1 MSKKQETKS
10 AAPRQAGFLGKLL
23 AVLPLFPV
31 LAVVCIVP
39 LVTHFYKYNPHFQ
52 EFLWFSNTT
61 EAYDVF
67 LYYKGLVLRIIAVIM
82 AVYMAVDIV
91 RNRGKEN
98 DSYAAK
104 DTQTGKLPA
113 IFKTNPWLIPLI
125 AFAIL
130 AFLSTL
136 VSGYRSFGF
145 SGIYEQHESIW
156 VVLSYCMVCVYTWYV
171 VRQQEDL
178 GWIAGAFAILM
189 IILIALGIPQLLGK
203 DFFETDLGRR
213 LILGDLYKEA
223 KDRLMF
229 NFSGSGNHQVFMTLY
244 NPNYVGM
251 FANLALPVLLSL
263 VLASKKIW
271 QKLFWA
277 AASLG
282 MFVCVLG
289 SGSRTFLFGFAF
301 CLVVAVFFYRKWLL
315 RHIYVPIL
323 AVVLFIGAGAYYFH
337 SINVNFVSYVKNALQ
352 PAPDNYI
359 LSDIVLHDDHIEL
372 DYNGAV
378 LNISYNVVT
387 EDGGTGVIYHFW
399 DGNGKDVNY
408 QVSPEGVVTLPDAP
422 VYDPMKFQTYMTTS
436 GSYYVNVNQAP
447 PDAWI
452 DGIVWNFT
460 KTDDGYK
467 IFTKGGKTDD
477 IHVAPYIGFEN
488 RNHFATNRGYIWSRT
503 LPVMLKH
510 ALLGTGQDT
519 FVIYFPQDDYVTQY
533 NAGFSQQLI
542 TKPHNMYLQIGTQ
555 NGIPALLCF
564 LAVALI
570 YLLSSAKLY
579 WKRDVNDPIV
589 ITGIGLALGVVGYLF
604 SGMLNDSMVVV
615 APLYWLMIGLGLAV
629 NRIVRTKA

>member
-189 IILIALGIPQLLGK
+189 IILILLCLIFAVELAGIAIKMIAPTSGAAQFI
-203 DFFETDLGRR
+203 DN
-213 LILGDLYKEA
+213 ILG
-223 KDRLMF
+223 
-229 NFSGSGNHQVFMTLY
+229 
-244 NPNYVGM
+244 
-251 FANLALPVLLSL
+251 NL
-263 VLASKKIW
+263 
-271 QKLFWA
+271 
-277 AASLG
+277 
-282 MFVCVLG
+282 
-289 SGSRTFLFGFAF
+289 
-301 CLVVAVFFYRKWLL
+301 
-315 RHIYVPIL
+315 
-323 AVVLFIGAGAYYFH
+323 
-337 SINVNFVSYVKNALQ
+337 VNM
-352 PAPDNYI
+352 I
-359 LSDIVLHDDHIEL
+359 
-372 DYNGAV
+372 
-378 LNISYNVVT
+378 
-387 EDGGTGVIYHFW
+387 
-399 DGNGKDVNY
+399 
-408 QVSPEGVVTLPDAP
+408 
-422 VYDPMKFQTYMTTS
+422 
-436 GSYYVNVNQAP
+436 
-447 PDAWI
+447 
-452 DGIVWNFT
+452 
-460 KTDDGYK
+460 
-467 IFTKGGKTDD
+467 
-477 IHVAPYIGFEN
+477 
-488 RNHFATNRGYIWSRT
+488 TN
-503 LPVMLKH
+503 
-510 ALLGTGQDT
+510 
-519 FVIYFPQDDYVTQY
+519 
-533 NAGFSQQLI
+533 
-542 TKPHNMYLQIGTQ
+542 
-555 NGIPALLCF
+555 
-564 LAVALI
+564 
-570 YLLSSAKLY
+570 
-579 WKRDVNDPIV
+579 
-589 ITGIGLALGVVGYLF
+589 
-604 SGMLNDSMVVV
+604 
-615 APLYWLMIGLGLAV
+615 
-629 NRIVRTKA
+629 